1 MRALPLNHK
10 LRAPATAL
18 SRSTGRCGPEPVH
31 WPHRLLLPKPLN
43 KRIKYYRNHLAPG
56 LDEVRLRGFFAAT
69 ELDGNKEAYRE
80 MLLAHAARA
89 AARAD
94 APEGAAPEPEAF
106 ATPMPWYDARTMR
119 RFERSAEAEAEQTG

>member
-43 KRIKYYRNHLAPG
+43 KRIKYYRNHIAPG

-69 ELDGNKEAYRE
+69 ELDGNKEAYRGFLHAYAE
-80 MLLAHAARA
+80 HAAA
-89 AARAD
+89 SE
-94 APEGAAPEPEAF
+94 PPPPEPEGF
-106 ATPMPWYDARTMR
+106 GMSLYDAQTARRVGEMR
-119 RFERSAEAEAEQTG
+119 GRAPE